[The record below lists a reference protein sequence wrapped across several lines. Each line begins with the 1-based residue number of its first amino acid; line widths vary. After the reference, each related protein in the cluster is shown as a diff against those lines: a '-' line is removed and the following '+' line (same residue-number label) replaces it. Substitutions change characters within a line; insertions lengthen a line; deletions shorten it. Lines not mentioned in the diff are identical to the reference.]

1 MTDREL
7 LELAA
12 NACGWR
18 VVTRWEFDGLNVD
31 VGGGATI
38 VKWNPLT
45 HDGAA
50 LRLAVK
56 LRLNLIF
63 EEWDGV
69 EYACAVPYRSH
80 QGQDE
85 VVDDDENAATR
96 RAIVHA
102 AAELGKL
109 QSNNL

>member
-1 MTDREL
+1 MNDREP

-12 NACGWR
+12 KACGWR
-18 VVTRWEFDGLNVD
+18 VVTRWQFEGLNVD
-31 VGGGATI
+31 VGGGATL

-45 HDGAA
+45 DNGAA

-63 EEWDGV
+63 EGWDGV
-69 EYACAVPYRSH
+69 EYVCAVLHRSH

-85 VVDDDENAATR
+85 VIDDDADAATR
-96 RAIVHA
+96 RAIVRA
-102 AAELGKL
+102 AAEIGKVMK
-109 QSNNL
+109 